1 MAQIKVN
8 QYSIP
13 DDAID
18 SQHYAAGSLD
28 TAHIADDQ
36 ITLAKMAGGTDGN
49 IITYDAS
56 GNPAVVAT
64 GTSGHFLKSQGAGSV
79 PVFAA
84 AGGGKVLQVVSDYS
98 GTYVE
103 SSSTSYI
110 DLSGLSQAITC
121 SATSSKVLIILSLQG
136 MGAIQP
142 SNHQRILL
150 VRDIDGGGYSSPLP
164 GSDAVNELVAS
175 SGFRSE
181 AVTLNYLDSPS
192 STDVVTYKVQANSN
206 SGSWT
211 FNNYNSAGTGSS
223 ITLIEIG
230 A

>member
-1 MAQIKVN
+1 
-8 QYSIP
+8 
-13 DDAID
+13 
-18 SQHYAAGSLD
+18 
-28 TAHIADDQ
+28 
-36 ITLAKMAGGTDGN
+36 
-49 IITYDAS
+49 
-56 GNPAVVAT
+56 
-64 GTSGHFLKSQGAGSV
+64 
-79 PVFAA
+79 
-84 AGGGKVLQVVSDYS
+84 
-98 GTYVE
+98 
-103 SSSTSYI
+103 
-110 DLSGLSQAITC
+110 
-121 SATSSKVLIILSLQG
+121 

-223 ITLIEIG
+223 ITLMEIG